1 MFNSTTVS
9 ERVLP
14 IDPVRAQME
23 ALELAGKFVEKHI
36 TNDNSFPP
44 LIERMR
50 ITGLSKFKYA
60 LIFYITKNSCVL
72 LPSKQKYMDLFH
84 MNNSEK
90 LNTNRFYPLSMLY
103 YGISSEMIWKTSQ
116 RKLKHKT

>member
-1 MFNSTTVS
+1 MFSSATVS

-36 TNDNSFPP
+36 TNDTSFPP

-50 ITGLSKFKYA
+50 ITGQSKFKYA
-60 LIFYITKNSCVL
+60 FYLSIQ
-72 LPSKQKYMDLFH
+72 LP
-84 MNNSEK
+84 
-90 LNTNRFYPLSMLY
+90 
-103 YGISSEMIWKTSQ
+103 
-116 RKLKHKT
+116 